1 MKGREVSE
9 APVMLEVGDDGVA
22 RLTLNRPDAAN
33 AIDLDLARALADGA
47 KELASSQAVR
57 VVLLSGRGD
66 RFCGGGDVRAFAEAA
81 SAGSGLPD
89 KLTGI
94 VAALHEAIE
103 AFARVDAP
111 IVAAV
116 QGSAA
121 GAGLS
126 LVALS
131 DLVVAAA
138 STRFVMAYTAIGLTP
153 DGGSTW
159 YLPRVI
165 GLRRAV
171 ELTLTNRALSAEE
184 ALEWGLVT
192 RVVAD
197 EALRSEV
204 DELVTKIAAGPTRSF
219 GAAKRLLYGSLDMPL
234 TQQLASEEAQLLA
247 AGGRADARE
256 GVTAFV
262 DKRTPK
268 FTGDLS

>member
-1 MKGREVSE
+1 MSE
-9 APVMLEVGDDGVA
+9 ASVLLDVGDDGVA

-33 AIDLDLARALADGA
+33 AIDLDLARALADRA
-47 KELASSQAVR
+47 QEVASSPAVR
-57 VVLLSGRGD
+57 AVLLSGRGD
-66 RFCGGGDVRAFAEAA
+66 RFCGGGDVRSFAAA
-81 SAGSGLPD
+81 AGTGPGLPD
-89 KLTGI
+89 ELTGI

-131 DLVVAAA
+131 DLVVAGA
-138 STRFVMAYTAIGLTP
+138 SAKFVMAYTAIGLTP

-171 ELTLTNRALSAEE
+171 ELTLTNRVLSAEE
-184 ALEWGLVT
+184 AREWGLVT
-192 RVVAD
+192 SVVAD
-197 EALRSEV
+197 DALGSEVEALA
-204 DELVTKIAAGPTRSF
+204 TKLAAGPTRSF
-219 GAAKRLLYGSLDMPL
+219 GAAKRLLYGSFGAPL
-234 TQQLASEEAQLLA
+234 NQQLADEEAQLLA
-247 AGGRADARE
+247 AGGRDDARE

-262 DKRTPK
+262 EKRAPG
-268 FTGDLS
+268 FTGDVS

>member
-1 MKGREVSE
+1 VTD
-9 APVMLEVGDDGVA
+9 AAVLLEIGDDGVA
-22 RLTLNRPDAAN
+22 RLTLNRPNAAN
-33 AIDLDLARALADGA
+33 AIDLDLARALAERA
-47 KELASSQAVR
+47 QELADSKVVR
-57 VVLLSGRGD
+57 AVLLSGRGD

-81 SAGSGLPD
+81 GAGPGLPD

-138 STRFVMAYTAIGLTP
+138 SAKFVMAYTAIGLTP

-184 ALEWGLVT
+184 AHEWGLVT
-192 RVVAD
+192 SVVSD
-197 EALRSEV
+197 DALTSEV
-204 DELVTKIAAGPTRSF
+204 EGLVARLAAGPTRSF
-219 GAAKRLLYGSLDMPL
+219 GAAKRLLYGSLGAPL
-234 TQQLASEEAQLLA
+234 SQQLADEEAQLLA

-262 DKRTPK
+262 DKRAPR

>member
-1 MKGREVSE
+1 MTDAPVLLEVS
-9 APVMLEVGDDGVA
+9 DDGVA

-33 AIDLDLARALADGA
+33 AINLELGRALAA
-47 KELASSQAVR
+47 AATELADSSSVR
-57 VVLLSGRGD
+57 AVLLSGRGT

-81 SAGSGLPD
+81 GEGPGLPE

-103 AFARVDAP
+103 AFARIDAP
-111 IVAAV
+111 IIAAV

-131 DLVVAAA
+131 DLVLSAQ
-138 STRFVMAYTAIGLTP
+138 STKYVMAYTAIGLTP

-159 YLPRVI
+159 HLPRVV

-171 ELTLTNRALSAEE
+171 ELTLTNRALSAAE
-184 ALEWGLVT
+184 ACEWGLVT

-197 EALRSEV
+197 DALMPEAEV
-204 DELVTKIAAGPTRSF
+204 LAAQLAAGPTRSF
-219 GAAKRLLYGSLDMPL
+219 GVAKRLLRDSLGATL
-234 TQQLASEEAQLLA
+234 TDQLANEERELLA
-247 AGGRADARE
+247 AGGRNDARE
-256 GVTAFV
+256 GVTAFAE
-262 DKRTPK
+262 KRPPT
-268 FTGDLS
+268 FTGS

>member
-1 MKGREVSE
+1 
-9 APVMLEVGDDGVA
+9 
-22 RLTLNRPDAAN
+22 
-33 AIDLDLARALADGA
+33 
-47 KELASSQAVR
+47 
-57 VVLLSGRGD
+57 
-66 RFCGGGDVRAFAEAA
+66 
-81 SAGSGLPD
+81 
-89 KLTGI
+89 
-94 VAALHEAIE
+94 
-103 AFARVDAP
+103 
-111 IVAAV
+111 
-116 QGSAA
+116 
-121 GAGLS
+121 
-126 LVALS
+126 
-131 DLVVAAA
+131 
-138 STRFVMAYTAIGLTP
+138 MAYTAIGLTP